1 MAKINAT
8 DLERVVMA
16 GMKLMYSKE
25 TRQFLI
31 NGLNQDTPVDDRLAT
46 EAAGI
51 IKMLDEK
58 SNGTMP
64 REVIIPAAVAL
75 MMEMVRFM
83 IEGGIA
89 TPTGAEIKSAMQK
102 LTMIILDQ
110 YGILAK
116 MQGGQEQPQQ
126 QEQMPPQ
133 QEQAP
138 PSAGG
143 LISAQQGA

>member
-31 NGLNQDTPVDDRLAT
+31 NGLNQDAPVDDRLAT

-64 REVIIPAAVAL
+64 REIIVPAAVAL

-83 IEGGIA
+83 MESGIA